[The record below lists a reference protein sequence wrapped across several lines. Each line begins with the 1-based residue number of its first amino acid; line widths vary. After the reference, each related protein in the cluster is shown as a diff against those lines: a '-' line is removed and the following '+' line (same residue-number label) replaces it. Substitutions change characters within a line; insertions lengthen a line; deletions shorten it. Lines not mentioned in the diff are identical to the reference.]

1 MVYRQQCPLCCGS
14 DISVKQ
20 ILEIDQSFI
29 KFIETYYG
37 VNNSNLMAKYI
48 DKEIKYVECKRCKLI
63 YQQNIL
69 SQKGMYEL
77 YENLIDPKK
86 SLEKRLSLNIKQNF
100 RGILLM
106 FNLIRKINKPI
117 RDISI
122 VDLGMGFGNM
132 LSYAKALGCM
142 NSFGVELSL
151 NRVEYAKN
159 NFGITSYPS
168 LESFEDGSIDLIIS
182 NQSLEHIPDVRA
194 NLDLIEK
201 KLSLGGITY
210 IAVPNS
216 SKEKVFLRKGAFQ
229 PLEHINSFIPKS
241 KNFLF
246 SESMKHQIM
255 LKNFRIGSG
264 TIWLFKKVTND

>member
-1 MVYRQQCPLCCGS
+1 MIYRYNCPLCNS
-14 DISVKQ
+14 RDITIQK
-20 ILEIDQSFI
+20 ILVIDQSFI
-29 KFIETYYG
+29 KYFDTYYG
-37 VNNSNLMAKYI
+37 FDSFKLIEKYV
-48 DKEIKYVECKRCKLI
+48 DKDIKYAMCQECELI

-100 RGILLM
+100 RGIFLI

-132 LSYAKALGCM
+132 LSYAKALGCI
-142 NSFGVELSL
+142 NSFGVELSK
-151 NRVEYAKN
+151 NRVEYAKD
-159 NFGITSYPS
+159 NFGITSNPS
-168 LESFEDGSIDLIIS
+168 LESFEDGSIDLISS
-182 NQSLEHIPDVRA
+182 NQSLEHIPDIRG
-194 NLDLIEK
+194 NLDLIEQ

-216 SKEKVFLRKGAFQ
+216 TKEKVFLKKGAFQ

-246 SESMKHQIM
+246 SGNMKYQMM

-264 TIWLFKKVTND
+264 TIWLFKKVNNG